1 MLSRVANS
9 IYWMNRYLERAEN
22 AARMI
27 ETQLHMVLDLP
38 SLREDPDAWKPLV
51 DITGDEEYFKEKLGD
66 PTQEN
71 VMFFHTFD
79 GSYAHSIKSCLTAAR
94 ENARSIR
101 EVIPSEIWEKINK
114 LYLEVAGMGTSIR
127 AFKDPHKFY
136 SDIKMACHLIMG
148 IAYTTMSRGEG
159 WHFAQLGRYLERADK
174 TSRILD
180 VKYFI
185 ILPRLDYVGS
195 SMDSVQWSALLKST
209 SSFEMYRKRFNLISP
224 ENIVDFL
231 VFDREF
237 PRSILF
243 CVNQA
248 EQALSKIMGT
258 PVGTFNNDLE
268 KQFGKLSGKLNYT
281 NVTEV
286 MNFGLHQ
293 FLDGVQSDLNDL
305 GEAIHENFFAIKQ
318 VTDSNRYGNQSQNQS
333 QSQYQ

>member
-38 SLREDPDAWKPLV
+38 SLREDPKAWKPLV
-51 DITGDEEYFKEKLGD
+51 DITGDGEYFSEKMGA
-66 PTQEN
+66 PTRES
-71 VMFFHTFD
+71 VMYFHTFD
-79 GSYAHSIKSCLTAAR
+79 DEYPHSIKSCLTAAR
-94 ENARSIR
+94 ENARSVR

-114 LYLEVAGMGTSIR
+114 LYLDVASLNIKDR
-127 AFKDPHKFY
+127 AFKNHHKFY
-136 SDIKMACHLIMG
+136 SDIKMACHLLIG

-159 WHFAQLGRYLERADK
+159 WHFAQLGRFLERADR

-209 SSFEMYRKRFNLISP
+209 SSFEMYRKKFNLINP
-224 ENIVDFL
+224 ENIVNFL

-237 PRSILF
+237 PRSILY
-243 CVNQA
+243 CVNHA
-248 EQALSKIMGT
+248 EQALSRIMGT
-258 PVGTFNNDLE
+258 PMGTFNNELE
-268 KQFGKLSGKLNYT
+268 RQFGKLSGKLNYA
-281 NVTEV
+281 NVKEV
-286 MNFGLHQ
+286 MSLGLHEY
-293 FLDGVQSDLNDL
+293 LDGIQSDLNSL

-318 VTDSNRYGNQSQNQS
+318 MTDNHQHQYQYMMQNQR
-333 QSQYQ
+333 QL